1 MFKKGTKK
9 SAKKKGSIS
18 KLLTLSILAIIV
30 VSIFISTFIALHSA
44 KKDMLRLQNQV
55 ISAYSKSQTIA
66 FANYFDSIVMQL
78 QQLSTTLDVNNSFT
92 DKLVQK
98 SMQRVFQ
105 NSDFLNLFYIN
116 EHGNAVIFGDEI
128 SYLDVEL
135 KEYAKKALS
144 GKVSVYGPYKDEHSG
159 NSCLTVAVPCRDNL
173 NVIHGVIGIDINLNN
188 FSKHLKDI
196 TIGKGGYSYILNKDM
211 VAVAHKDPNQ
221 IGVSLNDIVKQNS
234 GLQPMID
241 IANKAFE
248 NNSATGNYSF
258 KGKEIYTEIRKIP
271 RTDWVLASVMYRT
284 EINEMTYNLII
295 KVTTANIILF
305 IIVLIF
311 GIILSKKLAKPIT
324 DIDNYC
330 SKLSD
335 LDLREDSN
343 APAFKHI
350 NRNDEIGRLIN
361 TLANTEDNL
370 KELITK
376 ITSHSQN
383 TAATAQELTA
393 TAQNTNES
401 ANDVLIA
408 VGNIADSA
416 THQASDTQSAAQD
429 MENNTMALKEMIDIL
444 NDLIEAVEDIDNKK
458 NEGKIALDNLKN
470 IIVKSKEQAKNV
482 NETILE
488 TNNSAEAIAKASEM
502 IQSIADQTNLLA
514 LNAAIEA
521 ARAGEAGKGFAVVA
535 EEIRKLAEDSTKFT
549 EEIRTIIEALKEKS
563 NNAVQIMEIVAE
575 ISKEEDA
582 QTLATQDKFNR
593 IEESVN
599 RSKSIVNKV
608 NETSKEIQRHNEN
621 ITSVIENLSAI
632 AQENAATTQQ
642 ATASVET
649 QVSSIGDISSASS
662 NLADIASEL
671 QATISEFKI

>member
-1 MFKKGTKK
+1 MFKNDTKK
-9 SAKKKGSIS
+9 LTKKKGSIS
-18 KLLTLSILAIIV
+18 KLLILSIFAMIV
-30 VSIFISTFIALHSA
+30 VSILASNFISLHTA
-44 KKDMLRLQNQV
+44 KKNMIMLQNEV
-55 ISAYSKSQTIA
+55 ISAYSESQTVA

-78 QQLSTTLDVNNSFT
+78 EQLTTTLEVHDSLTNNF
-92 DKLVQK
+92 VQK
-98 SMQRVFQ
+98 SMQKVFQ
-105 NSDFLNLFYIN
+105 NSDFLNLFYVN
-116 EHGNAVIFGDEI
+116 EHGNAVVFGDKI
-128 SYLDVEL
+128 TYLDIEL

-144 GKVSVYGPYKDEHSG
+144 GKLSVYGPYKDEHTG

-173 NVIHGVIGIDINLNN
+173 NVIHGVIAADINLNN
-188 FSKHLKDI
+188 FSKHLEDI
-196 TIGKGGYSYILNKDM
+196 TIGKGGYSYILNEDM
-211 VAVAHKDPNQ
+211 VAVAHKDPKQ
-221 IGVSLNDIVKQNS
+221 IGVNLNDIVKQNS

-241 IANKAFE
+241 IAHKAFE

-271 RTDWVLASVMYRT
+271 RTNWVLASVMYRT
-284 EINEMTYNLII
+284 EINEMIYNLVI
-295 KVTTANIILF
+295 KVSIGSIILF
-305 IIVLIF
+305 VIILIF

-324 DIDNYC
+324 DIDSYC
-330 SKLSD
+330 SKLGN
-335 LDLREDSN
+335 LDLREDRNS
-343 APAFKHI
+343 PAFKHI

-361 TLANTEDNL
+361 TLTNTEDNL
-370 KELITK
+370 KDLIEK

-393 TAQNTNES
+393 TAQSTNES
-401 ANDVLIA
+401 ANEVLIA

-429 MENNTMALKEMIDIL
+429 MENNTKALREMIDIL
-444 NDLIEAVEDIDNKK
+444 HDLIEAVEDIDSKK
-458 NEGKIALDNLKN
+458 TEGKLALNNLKD
-470 IIVKSKEQAKNV
+470 IIVKSKEQAENV

-488 TNNSAEAIAKASEM
+488 TNKSAEAIAQASEM

-563 NNAVQIMEIVAE
+563 NNAVKIMEIVAE

-608 NETSKEIQRHNEN
+608 NETSKEIQKHNEN